1 LRATCEKYS
10 CALMT
15 LRAGGLAVVFVDVDE
30 VDVGRHVQLA
40 RAELAHADDPEV
52 DALAGRV
59 ERLAMAR
66 ILRGARLRPAPG
78 PAWSRPAASS
88 PGDVLPSAA
97 PCSMSST
104 ARRSSTRWRATRRAL
119 AMCYDCALRLA
130 DHPEAER
137 AASQRLIQRFPDN
150 VSDFFSAA
158 LHRCTRASRW
168 PLRLCWH
175 SLRWAL
181 LILALLWALGVT
193 AWAVLH
199 WAILPHANDWRP
211 WLEKEAS
218 KALGVELRIGRI
230 TVESGGWMPRM
241 ELGDVQVLDAAGR
254 PALRLPRVAA
264 VLSAQ
269 SLLALEPR
277 FSQLLVDAPELIIRR
292 DAQGRIFIAGLGLDE
307 ADKTDAGTTEAGM
320 DWLFSQPEL
329 AIVNGRV
336 RWVDEKRAD
345 ARPLELSSLNFVM
358 RNGLRRHDL
367 RLDATP
373 PADWG
378 RRFTL
383 RGQFT
388 QSVLKRPAEFQHWS
402 GQVYAELPRADLSQL
417 KRHVDLPFQLSE
429 GDGAVRAWGQIQDGE
444 PVSATLDLALR
455 AVRLKLLDST
465 PELDLD
471 HIQGR
476 LDLARA
482 KGRLS
487 VQAHQL
493 GFVSGDGVAWPR
505 SDWGVTLQLGKAD
518 EVLGGEV
525 NAQRLD
531 FALMAQIAQR
541 LPLGE
546 RAHQLLDELEP
557 RGVLTALSGQWQ
569 GTLDA
574 PRIYRVKAQIDGLAL
589 AAKASELEGQL
600 GRPGLRGASLDLDAN
615 ERGGTAGLAVHE
627 GEVELPGLF
636 EDPHLPI
643 TRLATQLSW
652 KLPAPG
658 NAAGGKTA
666 GEVELKLRELQ
677 LQTPDLSGEF
687 DVAWRRPAG
696 ATTPGFLDL
705 SGRVQRV
712 DATRVARYIPQNLPA
727 TRSYVSRAVLGGEA
741 HNTSVR
747 LKGELADFPF
757 DGPKSNGIF
766 RVATQAQGVTLAY
779 VPPSDNGTN
788 WPAME
793 NVDAELVFERA
804 GMFIKAGRAKV
815 LGYELSDVNGGI
827 KDLHHGRLLQLDGN
841 GRGAGAD
848 LLRFVR
854 ASPLDEWLGHALST
868 TTAQG
873 PVGLKLG
880 IIIPLDDVRET
891 TVKGQLQPG
900 GVDIKL
906 RPELPPLAGVRGR
919 IDFDRK
925 GLQLAGVTAR
935 LLGGDAGIDGGTQRD
950 GGMRFAVVGQA
961 TAEGL
966 RRATELGAV
975 TRLAQAASGQAT
987 YRFQLAIPKD
997 GQSELSV
1004 ASNLQGLAL
1013 DLPAPG
1019 RKEADAVLPL
1029 RLLMTPIA
1037 AGRDELRLEVGTS
1050 AAPLLQAQLQRD
1062 VSGASSQVL
1071 RGVLAVQDKLPALPA
1086 TGVLLQ
1092 VNVAAL
1098 DLDAWQQRLGGLA
1111 GGGNGGEGAGDA
1123 GLLPSQIS
1131 LRSQALK
1138 IGGRQLGRAS
1148 AVVAREGANWR
1159 VNIDAEQLSG
1169 RIDLKGVKGG
1179 QIDAVQAR
1187 LTRLSLPR
1195 QEAESVSELID
1206 PGKVSDAGNSPL
1218 PSLDIEVDDFE
1229 LRGKRL
1235 GRLEVLAQAPAAAR
1249 DWKLE
1254 KLQIQSPDATLHASG
1269 LWGATKGTE
1278 AGARRRTQL
1287 DWKLDIANA
1296 GKLLERLGQGQ
1307 VLRGGKG
1314 VLAGQVGWDGSP
1326 LAPHFPSM
1334 AGALNVQ
1341 LDTGT
1346 FLKAEP
1352 GVGRLLGVLSLQSLP
1367 RRLLL
1372 DFRDV
1377 FTEGFTFDGVT
1388 GDVKIAAG
1396 VARSDNIRIRGL
1408 QAAVL
1413 VDGSADLAA
1422 ETQKLRV
1429 VVVPEVSAGGASL
1442 AYAAI
1447 NPAIALGAFL
1457 AQLILSR
1464 PVAAANTREFHITGS
1479 WDDPKVEKVEAL
1491 PAKAASAP

>member
-1 LRATCEKYS
+1 
-10 CALMT
+10 M
-15 LRAGGLAVVFVDVDE
+15 
-30 VDVGRHVQLA
+30 
-40 RAELAHADDPEV
+40 
-52 DALAGRV
+52 
-59 ERLAMAR
+59 
-66 ILRGARLRPAPG
+66 
-78 PAWSRPAASS
+78 
-88 PGDVLPSAA
+88 
-97 PCSMSST
+97 
-104 ARRSSTRWRATRRAL
+104 
-119 AMCYDCALRLA
+119 
-130 DHPEAER
+130 
-137 AASQRLIQRFPDN
+137 
-150 VSDFFSAA
+150 SDFLSAA
-158 LHRCTRASRW
+158 LHHCNRATRW
-168 PLRLCWH
+168 PLRLCWQA
-175 SLRWAL
+175 LRWAL
-181 LILALLWALGVT
+181 LLLALLWGLGVL
-193 AWAVLH
+193 AWSVLH
-199 WAILPHANDWRP
+199 WGILPHANDWRP

-218 KALGVELRIGRI
+218 KTLGVQLRIGRI

-241 ELGDVQVLDAAGR
+241 ELGDVQVLDPAGR

-269 SLLALEPR
+269 SLLVLEPR

-292 DAQGRIFIAGLGLDE
+292 DAQGRIFIAGLNLDE
-307 ADKTDAGTTEAGM
+307 AEKTDAGTTEAGM

-345 ARPLELSSLNFVM
+345 ARPLELSGLNFIM
-358 RNGLRRHDL
+358 RNGLRRHSL

-378 RRFTL
+378 QRFSL
-383 RGQFT
+383 RGKFT
-388 QSVLKRPAEFQHWS
+388 QSLLKRPGEFQHWS
-402 GQVYAELPRADLSQL
+402 GELYAELPRADLRQL
-417 KRHVDLPFQLSE
+417 RRHVDLPFQLSE
-429 GDGAVRAWGQIQDGE
+429 GDGAVRAWGQIKDGQ
-444 PVSATLDLALR
+444 PVAATLDLALR
-455 AVRLKLLDST
+455 AVRLRLLDSA

-471 HIQGR
+471 HIEGR

-482 KGRLS
+482 KDRLS
-487 VQAHQL
+487 LRAYQL
-493 GFVSGDGVAWPR
+493 GFVSGDGVTWPR
-505 SDWGVTLQLGKAD
+505 SDWGVSLQLGPGD
-518 EVLGGEV
+518 TVLGGEV

-546 RAHQLLDELEP
+546 RAHQLLAELEP
-557 RGVLTALSGQWQ
+557 RGVLTALSGQWE
-569 GTLDA
+569 GALDA
-574 PRIYRVKAQIDGLAL
+574 PRSYRVKAQLDGLAL
-589 AAKASELEGQL
+589 AAKPSEQPEHL
-600 GRPGLRGASLDLDAN
+600 GRPGLRGASLELDAS
-615 ERGGTAGLAVHE
+615 ERGGSARLSVQD

-643 TRLATQLSW
+643 TRLSTQLLW
-652 KLPAPG
+652 QLPQP
-658 NAAGGKTA
+658 GGKSA
-666 GEVELKLRELQ
+666 GMVELKLRELQ
-677 LQTPDLSGEF
+677 LQTPDLTGEF
-687 DVAWRRPAG
+687 DVTWRRPAG
-696 ATTPGFLDL
+696 AATPGYLDL
-705 SGRVQRV
+705 SGRVPHV
-712 DATRVARYIPQNLPA
+712 DAPRVARYIPVRLPA
-727 TRSYVSRAVLGGEA
+727 TRSYVSRAILGGEA
-741 HNTSVR
+741 RNTTVR
-747 LKGELADFPF
+747 IKGELADFPF
-757 DGPKSNGIF
+757 DAPRSAGIF
-766 RVATQAQGVTLAY
+766 RVATQARGVTLAY
-779 VPPSDNGTN
+779 VPPSDVGTN

-793 NVDAELVFERA
+793 GVDAELVFERA
-804 GMFIKAGRAKV
+804 GMAIKDGRAKV
-815 LGYELSDVNGGI
+815 LGYELSGVNGGI
-827 KDLHHGRLLQLDGN
+827 ADLHRARVLQLDGS
-841 GRGAGAD
+841 GRGAGVD

-854 ASPLDEWLGHALST
+854 GSPLDEWLGHSLST
-868 TTAQG
+868 TSAQG
-873 PVGLKLG
+873 PVALKLG
-880 IIIPLDDVRET
+880 IGIPLDDT
-891 TVKGQLQPG
+891 TQTTLKGQLQLG
-900 GVDIKL
+900 GVDVKL
-906 RPELPPLAGVRGR
+906 RPELPPLGALRGR
-919 IDFDRK
+919 IDFDRR

-935 LLGGDAGIDGGTQRD
+935 LLGGDAGIEGGTQRD
-950 GGMRFAVVGQA
+950 GGLRFSVQGQA
-961 TAEGL
+961 TADGL

-975 TRLAQAASGQAT
+975 TRLAQAASGQAA

-1004 ASNLQGLAL
+1004 SSNLQGLAL

-1029 RLLMTPIA
+1029 RLLMTPTG
-1037 AGRDELRLEVGTS
+1037 AGRDELRLEVGS
-1050 AAPLLQAQLQRD
+1050 GASPLLQAQLQRD

-1071 RGVLAVQDKLPALPA
+1071 RGALAVQDRLPALPA
-1086 TGVLLQ
+1086 SGVLLQ

-1111 GGGNGGEGAGDA
+1111 GNGTGTGNGTSSSNEADDA
-1123 GLLPSQIS
+1123 GLLPSQIA

-1138 IGGRQLGRAS
+1138 VAGRQLGRAS

-1159 VNIDAEQLSG
+1159 INIDAEQISG
-1169 RIDLKGVKGG
+1169 RVELKGVHGG

-1187 LTRLSLPR
+1187 LARLSLPR

-1206 PGKVSDAGNSPL
+1206 PGKADTGSGPL

-1249 DWKLE
+1249 DWKLQ
-1254 KLQIQSPDATLHASG
+1254 KLQLQAPEATLQASG
-1269 LWGATKGTE
+1269 RWGGE
-1278 AGARRRTQL
+1278 AGGVRRTQL
-1287 DWKLDIANA
+1287 DWKLDIADG

-1314 VLAGQVGWDGSP
+1314 VLAGQVGWNGSP
-1326 LAPHFPSM
+1326 LAPHYPSM
-1334 AGALNVQ
+1334 AGMLNVQ

-1377 FTEGFTFDGVT
+1377 FAEGFTFDGVT

-1413 VDGSADLAA
+1413 VEGSTDLAA

-1447 NPAIALGAFL
+1447 NPAVALGAFL

-1464 PVAAANTREFHITGS
+1464 PVSAASTREFHITGT
-1479 WDDPKVEKVEAL
+1479 WDDPKVEKVEPAL
-1491 PAKAASAP
+1491 PGKPASAASAP

>member
-1 LRATCEKYS
+1 
-10 CALMT
+10 M
-15 LRAGGLAVVFVDVDE
+15 
-30 VDVGRHVQLA
+30 
-40 RAELAHADDPEV
+40 
-52 DALAGRV
+52 
-59 ERLAMAR
+59 
-66 ILRGARLRPAPG
+66 
-78 PAWSRPAASS
+78 
-88 PGDVLPSAA
+88 
-97 PCSMSST
+97 
-104 ARRSSTRWRATRRAL
+104 
-119 AMCYDCALRLA
+119 
-130 DHPEAER
+130 
-137 AASQRLIQRFPDN
+137 
-150 VSDFFSAA
+150 SDFFSAA
-158 LHRCTRASRW
+158 FHHCSRATRW
-168 PLRLCWH
+168 PLRLCWQA
-175 SLRWAL
+175 LRWAL
-181 LILALLWALGVT
+181 LLLALLWALAAV
-193 AWAVLH
+193 AWSVLH
-199 WAILPHANDWRP
+199 WGILPHANEWRP

-230 TVESGGWMPRM
+230 QVESGGWMPRM

-264 VLSAQ
+264 VLSAH

-277 FSQLLVDAPELIIRR
+277 FSQLLVDAPELTIRR
-292 DAQGRIFIAGLGLDE
+292 DATGRIFVAGLDLG
-307 ADKTDAGTTEAGM
+307 ADHADAGTTEAGM

-329 AIVNGRV
+329 AIVHGRV
-336 RWVDEKRAD
+336 RWVDEKRAE
-345 ARPLELSSLNFVM
+345 ARPLELSELNFVM
-358 RNGLRRHDL
+358 RNGLRRHSL

-378 RRFTL
+378 QRFSL

-388 QSVLKRPAEFQHWS
+388 QNLLKRPGEFQHWS
-402 GQVYAELPRADLSQL
+402 GQLYAELPRADLSQL
-417 KRHVDLPFQLSE
+417 RRHVDLPFQLSE
-429 GDGAVRAWGQIQDGE
+429 GDGAVRAWADVRNGS
-444 PVSATLDLALR
+444 PTAATLDLALR
-455 AVRLKLLDST
+455 SVRLRLLESA

-471 HIQGR
+471 HIEGR

-482 KGRLS
+482 KDRLS
-487 VQAHQL
+487 LQARQL
-493 GFVSGDGVAWPR
+493 GFVSRDESGGVVAWPR
-505 SDWGVTLQLGKAD
+505 SDWGVSLQLGPHD
-518 EVLGGEV
+518 EVLGGDV

-546 RAHQLLDELEP
+546 RAHGLLAELEP
-557 RGVLTALSGQWQ
+557 RGVLTALTGQWQ
-569 GTLDA
+569 GPLDA
-574 PRIYRVKAQIDGLAL
+574 PRSYRVKAQLDGLAL
-589 AAKASELEGQL
+589 AAGVADAEGHL
-600 GRPGLRGASLDLDAN
+600 GRPGLRGASLELDAS
-615 ERGGTAGLAVHE
+615 ERGGSARLAVHD

-643 TRLATQLSW
+643 TRLSTQMLW
-652 KLPAPG
+652 QLPQP
-658 NAAGGKTA
+658 GGKSP

-677 LQTPDLSGEF
+677 LQTPDLNGEF

-696 ATTPGFLDL
+696 AATPGHLDL

-712 DATRVARYIPQNLPA
+712 DATRVARYIPLRLPA
-727 TRSYVSRAVLGGEA
+727 TRSYVSRAILGGEA
-741 HNTSVR
+741 RNVTVR

-757 DGPKSNGIF
+757 DAPKSSGIF

-779 VPPSDNGTN
+779 VPPSDVGTN

-804 GMFIKAGRAKV
+804 GMAIKDGRAKV

-827 KDLHHGRLLQLDGN
+827 KDLHHGRLLQLDGT

-854 ASPLDEWLGHALST
+854 SSPLDEWLGHALST
-868 TTAQG
+868 TAAQG

-880 IIIPLDDVRET
+880 IAIPLDDVHQT
-891 TVKGQLQPG
+891 TLKGQLQLG
-900 GVDIKL
+900 GVDLKL
-906 RPELPPLAGVRGR
+906 RPELPPLGSARGR
-919 IDFDRK
+919 IDFDHK
-925 GLQLAGVTAR
+925 GLQLTGVTAR
-935 LLGGDAGIDGGTQRD
+935 LLGGDAAIDGGSQRD
-950 GGMRFAVVGQA
+950 GGLRFAVQGQA

-975 TRLAQAASGQAT
+975 ARLAQAASGQAD
-987 YRFQLAIPKD
+987 YRFQLAIPQG

-1004 ASNLQGLAL
+1004 SSNLQGLAL

-1019 RKEADAVLPL
+1019 RKEAETVLPL
-1029 RLLMTPIA
+1029 RLLMAPTG
-1037 AGRDELRLEVGTS
+1037 AGRDEIRLEVGTA

-1062 VSGASSQVL
+1062 ISGASSQVL
-1071 RGVLAVQDKLPALPA
+1071 RGALAVQDKLPALPA
-1086 TGVLLQ
+1086 SGVLLQ
-1092 VNVAAL
+1092 VNVASL
-1098 DLDAWQQRLGGLA
+1098 DLDAWQQRLGTLAGTGNA
-1111 GGGNGGEGAGDA
+1111 GGGDGAGDA
-1123 GLLPSQIS
+1123 GLLPSRIA

-1138 IGGRQLGRAS
+1138 VAGRQLGRAS
-1148 AVVAREGANWR
+1148 AMVARDGSQWR
-1159 VNIDAEQLSG
+1159 IDVDAEQISG
-1169 RIDLKGVKGG
+1169 RIELKGVRGG
-1179 QIDAVQAR
+1179 QVDAVQAR
-1187 LTRLSLPR
+1187 LARLSLPR
-1195 QEAESVSELID
+1195 QEAESVSDFID
-1206 PGKVSDAGNSPL
+1206 PGKADAGETL
-1218 PSLDIEVDDFE
+1218 PSLDIQVDDFE

-1249 DWKLE
+1249 DWKLD
-1254 KLQIQSPDATLHASG
+1254 KLQISSPESTLTATG
-1269 LWGATKGTE
+1269 RWGGE
-1278 AGARRRTQL
+1278 DRRRTQL
-1287 DWKLDIANA
+1287 DWKLDIADA

-1326 LAPHFPSM
+1326 LAPHYASM
-1334 AGALNVQ
+1334 AGALNIQ

-1377 FTEGFTFDGVT
+1377 FAEGFTFDGVT

-1408 QAAVL
+1408 QASVL
-1413 VDGSADLAA
+1413 VDGSTDLAA

-1464 PVAAANTREFHITGS
+1464 PVAAANTREFHITGT
-1479 WDDPKVEKVEAL
+1479 WDDPKVEKVEVL
-1491 PAKAASAP
+1491 PAKAASAASAP

>member
-1 LRATCEKYS
+1 
-10 CALMT
+10 M
-15 LRAGGLAVVFVDVDE
+15 
-30 VDVGRHVQLA
+30 
-40 RAELAHADDPEV
+40 
-52 DALAGRV
+52 
-59 ERLAMAR
+59 
-66 ILRGARLRPAPG
+66 
-78 PAWSRPAASS
+78 
-88 PGDVLPSAA
+88 
-97 PCSMSST
+97 
-104 ARRSSTRWRATRRAL
+104 
-119 AMCYDCALRLA
+119 
-130 DHPEAER
+130 
-137 AASQRLIQRFPDN
+137 
-150 VSDFFSAA
+150 SDFFSAV
-158 LHRCTRASRW
+158 LHRCNRASRW

-193 AWAVLH
+193 AWGLLH

-218 KALGVELRIGRI
+218 KALGLELRIGRI

-264 VLSAQ
+264 VLSAH

-277 FSQLLVDAPELIIRR
+277 FSQLLVDAPELTIRR

-336 RWVDEKRAD
+336 RWIDEKRAD
-345 ARPLELSSLNFVM
+345 AKPLELSELNFVM
-358 RNGLRRHDL
+358 RNGLRHHAL

-373 PADWG
+373 PLDWG

-388 QSVLKRPAEFQHWS
+388 QSLLKRPGEFQHWS
-402 GQVYAELPRADLSQL
+402 GQAFVELPRADLSQL
-417 KRHVDLPFQLSE
+417 RRHVDLPFQLSE
-429 GDGAVRAWGQIQDGE
+429 GDGAVRAWADIKDGS
-444 PVSATLDLALR
+444 PSSATLDLALR
-455 AVRLKLLDST
+455 SVRLKLLESA

-482 KGRLS
+482 KDKLS
-487 VQAHQL
+487 LQAKQL

-505 SDWGVTLQLGKAD
+505 SDWGVTLQLGKGD

-546 RAHQLLDELEP
+546 RAHKLITELEP
-557 RGVLTALSGQWQ
+557 RGVLTALSGHWQ
-569 GTLDA
+569 GALDA
-574 PRIYRVKAQIDGLAL
+574 PRSYRVKAQVDGLAI
-589 AAKASELEGQL
+589 AAKPSEQADQI
-600 GRPGLRGASLDLDAN
+600 GRPGLRGASLELDAS
-615 ERGGTAGLAVHE
+615 EHGGSARLAVHD

-643 TRLATQLSW
+643 TQLSTQMLW
-652 KLPAPG
+652 TLPQG
-658 NAAGGKTA
+658 GGKTP
-666 GEVELKLRELQ
+666 GDVELKLRDLQ

-687 DVAWRRPAG
+687 DVTWRRPAG
-696 ATTPGFLDL
+696 ATTAGYLDL
-705 SGRVQRV
+705 SGRAPRV
-712 DATRVARYIPQNLPA
+712 EATRVARYIPVRLPA
-727 TRSYVSRAVLGGEA
+727 TRSYVARAILGGEA
-741 HNTSVR
+741 RNVSVR
-747 LKGELADFPF
+747 IKGELADFPF
-757 DGPKSNGIF
+757 DAPKSPGIF
-766 RVATQAQGVTLAY
+766 RVATQAQSVLLAY
-779 VPPSDNGTN
+779 VPPSDVGSN
-788 WPAME
+788 WPAFE
-793 NVDAELVFERA
+793 SVDAELVFERA
-804 GMFIKAGRAKV
+804 GMFIKDGRAKV
-815 LGYELSDVNGGI
+815 LGYELSEVNGGI
-827 KDLHHGRLLQLDGN
+827 KDLHRGRLLQLDGN

-868 TTAQG
+868 TSAQG
-873 PVGLKLG
+873 PVALKLG
-880 IIIPLDDVRET
+880 IAIPLDDVAQT
-891 TVKGQLQPG
+891 TLKGQLQPG
-900 GVDIKL
+900 GVDLKL
-906 RPELPPLAGVRGR
+906 RPELPPLSGVRGR

-925 GLQLAGVTAR
+925 GLQLSGVTAR
-935 LLGGDAGIDGGTQRD
+935 LLGGDAGIEGGSQRD
-950 GGMRFAVVGQA
+950 GSMRFAVQGQA

-975 TRLAQAASGQAT
+975 ARLAQAASGQAV

-997 GQSELSV
+997 GQPELSV

-1019 RKEADAVLPL
+1019 HKEAEAVLPL
-1029 RLLMTPIA
+1029 RLLMTPTA
-1037 AGRDELRLEVGTS
+1037 AGRDELRLEVGAS

-1062 VSGASSQVL
+1062 ISGASSQVL
-1071 RGVLAVQDKLPALPA
+1071 RGALAVQDKLPALPA
-1086 TGVLLQ
+1086 SGVLLQ

-1111 GGGNGGEGAGDA
+1111 GGNGGDA
-1123 GLLPSQIS
+1123 DDTGLLPSQIS
-1131 LRSQALK
+1131 LRSQSLK
-1138 IGGRQLGRAS
+1138 VGGRQLGRA
-1148 AVVAREGANWR
+1148 AAMVARDGANWR
-1159 VNIDAEQLSG
+1159 INVDAEQIAG
-1169 RIDLKGVKGG
+1169 RIDLKGVKGS

-1187 LTRLSLPR
+1187 LARLSLPR

-1206 PGKVSDAGNSPL
+1206 PGKADANSSPL

-1254 KLQIQSPDATLHASG
+1254 KLQIQSPEATLHASG
-1269 LWGATKGTE
+1269 RWGSDV
-1278 AGARRRTQL
+1278 GAKRRTQL
-1287 DWKLDIANA
+1287 DWKLDIADA

-1314 VLAGQVGWDGSP
+1314 VLAGQIGWDGSP
-1326 LAPHFPSM
+1326 LAPHYASM

-1352 GVGRLLGVLSLQSLP
+1352 GVGRLLGVLSLQSIP

-1377 FTEGFTFDGVT
+1377 FAEGFTFDGVT

-1413 VDGSADLAA
+1413 VDGSTDLAA

-1464 PVAAANTREFHITGS
+1464 PVAAANTREFLITGS

-1491 PAKAASAP
+1491 PARAASGASAAQ

>member
-1 LRATCEKYS
+1 VPQDT
-10 CALMT
+10 
-15 LRAGGLAVVFVDVDE
+15 
-30 VDVGRHVQLA
+30 
-40 RAELAHADDPEV
+40 
-52 DALAGRV
+52 
-59 ERLAMAR
+59 
-66 ILRGARLRPAPG
+66 
-78 PAWSRPAASS
+78 
-88 PGDVLPSAA
+88 
-97 PCSMSST
+97 
-104 ARRSSTRWRATRRAL
+104 
-119 AMCYDCALRLA
+119 
-130 DHPEAER
+130 
-137 AASQRLIQRFPDN
+137 

-158 LHRCTRASRW
+158 IHRCTRASRW

-181 LILALLWALGVT
+181 LVLALLWALGVV
-193 AWAVLH
+193 AWSVLH

-218 KALGVELRIGRI
+218 KALGLELRIGSIR
-230 TVESGGWMPRM
+230 VESGGWMPRM

-269 SLLALEPR
+269 SLLVLEPR
-277 FSQLLVDAPELIIRR
+277 FSQLRVDAPELIIRR

-307 ADKTDAGTTEAGM
+307 AEKTDAGTTEAGM

-329 AIVNGRV
+329 AIINGRV

-345 ARPLELSSLNFVM
+345 ARPLELSQLNFIM

-388 QSVLKRPAEFQHWS
+388 QSLLKRPGEFQHWS

-429 GDGAVRAWGQIQDGE
+429 GDGAVRAWGQIKDGQ

-455 AVRLKLLDST
+455 SVRLKLLDST
-465 PELDLD
+465 PELDLEQ
-471 HIQGR
+471 IEGR

-482 KGRLS
+482 KDKLS
-487 VQAHQL
+487 LQAHQL
-493 GFVSGDGVAWPR
+493 GFISGDGVAWPR
-505 SDWGVTLQLGKAD
+505 SDWGVSLQLGKASD
-518 EVLGGEV
+518 GEERVLGGEV

-546 RAHQLLDELEP
+546 RAHQLLTELEP
-557 RGVLTALSGQWQ
+557 RGVLTALNGQWQ

-574 PRIYRVKAQIDGLAL
+574 PRSYRVKAQLDGLAVL
-589 AAKASELEGQL
+589 PKASEQEGQL
-600 GRPGLRGASLDLDAN
+600 GRPGLRGASLELDAS
-615 ERGGTAGLAVHE
+615 ERGGSARLAVHD

-636 EDPHLPI
+636 EDARLPI
-643 TRLATQLSW
+643 TRLSTQMSW
-652 KLPAPG
+652 QLPQPDAKKPG
-658 NAAGGKTA
+658 D
-666 GEVELKLRELQ
+666 VELKLRELQ

-687 DVAWRRPAG
+687 DLTWRRAAG
-696 ATTPGFLDL
+696 AVTPGFLDL
-705 SGRVQRV
+705 TGKVQRV
-712 DATRVARYIPQNLPA
+712 EATRVARYIPQRLPA
-727 TRSYVSRAVLGGEA
+727 TRSYVSRAILGGEA
-741 HNTSVR
+741 RNVSVR
-747 LKGELADFPF
+747 IKGELADFPF
-757 DGPKSNGIF
+757 DTPRSNGVF

-779 VPPSDNGTN
+779 VPHSDVGTN

-793 NVDAELVFERA
+793 GVDAELIFERA
-804 GMFIKAGRAKV
+804 GMFIKDGRAKV
-815 LGYELSDVNGGI
+815 LGYELSGVNGGI
-827 KDLHHGRLLQLDGN
+827 KDLHHGRVLQLDGS
-841 GRGAGAD
+841 GRGAGAE

-854 ASPLDEWLGHALST
+854 SSPLDEWLGHALST
-868 TTAQG
+868 TSALG
-873 PVGLKLG
+873 PVALKLG
-880 IIIPLDDVRET
+880 ITIPLDDTPQT
-891 TVKGQLQPG
+891 TVKGQLQLG
-900 GVDIKL
+900 GVDLKL
-906 RPELPPLAGVRGR
+906 RPELPALGSVRGR
-919 IDFDRK
+919 IDFDQSR
-925 GLQLAGVTAR
+925 LQLAGVTAR
-935 LLGGDAGIDGGTQRD
+935 LLGGDAGIEGGSQP
-950 GGMRFAVVGQA
+950 GGGLRFAVQGQA
-961 TAEGL
+961 TADGL

-975 TRLAQAASGQAT
+975 ARMAQAASGQAA

-1004 ASNLQGLAL
+1004 TSNLQGLAL

-1029 RLLMTPIA
+1029 RLLLSPTA
-1037 AGRDELRLEVGTS
+1037 AGRDELRLEVGAS

-1062 VSGASSQVL
+1062 VSAGSSQVL

-1086 TGVLLQ
+1086 AGVLLQ

-1098 DLDAWQQRLGGLA
+1098 DVDAWQQRLGALA
-1111 GGGNGGEGAGDA
+1111 GGNGAPGGDADDA

-1131 LRSQALK
+1131 LRSQSLK
-1138 IGGRQLGRAS
+1138 IAGRQLGRAS
-1148 AVVAREGANWR
+1148 AVVTREAANWR
-1159 VNIDAEQLSG
+1159 INIDAEQLSG

-1179 QIDAVQAR
+1179 QMEAVQAR

-1195 QEAESVSELID
+1195 QEAESVSEFID
-1206 PGKVSDAGNSPL
+1206 PGKADAGSSPL
-1218 PSLDIEVDDFE
+1218 PSLDIVVDDFE

-1249 DWKLE
+1249 DWKLD
-1254 KLQIQSPDATLHASG
+1254 KLQITSPDATLNASG
-1269 LWGATKGTE
+1269 LWTVIKGGE
-1278 AGARRRTQL
+1278 AGARRRTLL
-1287 DWKLDIANA
+1287 DWKLDIADA

-1307 VLRGGKG
+1307 KDSPVLRGGKG
-1314 VLAGQVGWDGSP
+1314 MLAGQVGWDGSP
-1326 LAPHFPSM
+1326 LAPHYASM
-1334 AGALNVQ
+1334 AGALNIQ

-1367 RRLLL
+1367 RRFLL

-1377 FTEGFTFDGVT
+1377 FAEGFVFDGVT

-1464 PVAAANTREFHITGS
+1464 PMAAANTREFHITGT
-1479 WDDPKVEKVEAL
+1479 WDDPKVEKVEKIDA
-1491 PAKAASAP
+1491 PAAKAASAP

>member
-1 LRATCEKYS
+1 
-10 CALMT
+10 M
-15 LRAGGLAVVFVDVDE
+15 
-30 VDVGRHVQLA
+30 
-40 RAELAHADDPEV
+40 
-52 DALAGRV
+52 
-59 ERLAMAR
+59 
-66 ILRGARLRPAPG
+66 
-78 PAWSRPAASS
+78 
-88 PGDVLPSAA
+88 
-97 PCSMSST
+97 
-104 ARRSSTRWRATRRAL
+104 
-119 AMCYDCALRLA
+119 
-130 DHPEAER
+130 
-137 AASQRLIQRFPDN
+137 
-150 VSDFFSAA
+150 SDFFSAA
-158 LHRCTRASRW
+158 LHRCNRASRW

-181 LILALLWALGVT
+181 LILALLWAVGVM

-264 VLSAQ
+264 VLSAH

-277 FSQLLVDAPELIIRR
+277 FSQLLVDTPELTIRR
-292 DAQGRIFIAGLGLDE
+292 DAAGRIFIAGLGLDE
-307 ADKTDAGTTEAGM
+307 AEKTDAGTTEAGM

-336 RWVDEKRAD
+336 RWIDEKRAN
-345 ARPLELSSLNFVM
+345 APPLELSQLNFLM
-358 RNGLRRHDL
+358 RNGLRRHAL

-373 PADWG
+373 PPDWG

-388 QSVLKRPAEFQHWS
+388 QSLLKRPGEFQHWS
-402 GQVYAELPRADLSQL
+402 GQAYAELPRADLSQL
-417 KRHVDLPFQLSE
+417 RRHVDLPFQLSE
-429 GDGAVRAWGQIQDGE
+429 GDGAVRAWADIKDGS
-444 PVSATLDLALR
+444 PSAATLDLALR
-455 AVRLKLLDST
+455 SVRLRLLEAA

-471 HIQGR
+471 HIEGR

-482 KGRLS
+482 KDRLS
-487 VQAHQL
+487 LQARQL

-505 SDWGVTLQLGKAD
+505 SDWGVSLQLGKND

-546 RAHQLLDELEP
+546 RAHALLAELEP
-557 RGVLTALSGQWQ
+557 QGVLTALSGHWQ
-569 GTLDA
+569 GALDA
-574 PRIYRVKAQIDGLAL
+574 PRSYRVKAQIDGLGI
-589 AAKASELEGQL
+589 AAKPSEHEGHV
-600 GRPGLRGASLDLDAN
+600 GRPGLRGASLELDAS
-615 ERGGTAGLAVHE
+615 ERGGSARLSVHD

-636 EDPHLPI
+636 EDPRLPI
-643 TRLATQLSW
+643 TRLSTQMLW
-652 KLPAPG
+652 QLPQ
-658 NAAGGKTA
+658 AGGKTP
-666 GEVELKLRELQ
+666 GDVELKLRELQ

-687 DVAWRRPAG
+687 DVTWKRPAG

-705 SGRVQRV
+705 SGKVQRV
-712 DATRVARYIPQNLPA
+712 EATRVARYIPQRLPA
-727 TRSYVSRAVLGGEA
+727 TRSYVSRAILGGEA
-741 HNTSVR
+741 RNVSVR

-757 DGPKSNGIF
+757 DAPKSPGIF

-779 VPPSDNGTN
+779 VPPSENGSN

-804 GMFIKAGRAKV
+804 GMFIKDGRAKV

-827 KDLHHGRLLQLDGN
+827 KDLHHGRLLQLDGT
-841 GRGAGAD
+841 GKGAGTD

-873 PVGLKLG
+873 PIALKLG
-880 IIIPLDDVRET
+880 IGIPLDDVGQT
-891 TVKGQLQPG
+891 TLKGQLQPG
-900 GVDIKL
+900 GVDLKL
-906 RPELPPLAGVRGR
+906 RPELPPLGGVRGR

-925 GLQLAGVTAR
+925 GLQLVGVTAR
-935 LLGGDAGIDGGTQRD
+935 LLGGDAGIEGGTQP
-950 GGMRFAVVGQA
+950 GGGLRFAVQGQA
-961 TAEGL
+961 TADGL

-975 TRLAQAASGQAT
+975 ARLAQAASGQAA

-1019 RKEADAVLPL
+1019 HKDADAVLPL
-1029 RLLMTPIA
+1029 RLLMTPTA
-1037 AGRDELRLEVGTS
+1037 AGRDELRLEVGASTS
-1050 AAPLLQAQLQRD
+1050 PLLQAQLQRD
-1062 VSGASSQVL
+1062 ISGASSQVL
-1071 RGVLAVQDKLPALPA
+1071 RGALAVQDKLPALPA
-1086 TGVLLQ
+1086 SGVLLQ

-1111 GGGNGGEGAGDA
+1111 GGGSGGDGAADDI
-1123 GLLPSQIS
+1123 GLLPSQIA

-1138 IGGRQLGRAS
+1138 VGGRQLGRAS
-1148 AVVAREGANWR
+1148 AVVARDGANWR
-1159 VNIDAEQLSG
+1159 INVDAEQLAG
-1169 RIDLKGVKGG
+1169 RIDLKGVKAG

-1187 LTRLSLPR
+1187 LSRLSLPR

-1206 PGKVSDAGNSPL
+1206 PGKADAGSSPL

-1254 KLQIQSPDATLHASG
+1254 KLQIQSPESTLTATG
-1269 LWGATKGTE
+1269 RWGGE
-1278 AGARRRTQL
+1278 PGARRRTQL
-1287 DWKLDIANA
+1287 DWKLDIADA

-1326 LAPHFPSM
+1326 LAPHYASM
-1334 AGALNVQ
+1334 AGALNIQ

-1377 FTEGFTFDGVT
+1377 FAEGFTFDGVT

-1413 VDGSADLAA
+1413 VDGSTDLAA

-1464 PVAAANTREFHITGS
+1464 PVAAANTREFHITGT

-1491 PAKAASAP
+1491 PARPASAASAP

>member
-1 LRATCEKYS
+1 
-10 CALMT
+10 M
-15 LRAGGLAVVFVDVDE
+15 
-30 VDVGRHVQLA
+30 
-40 RAELAHADDPEV
+40 
-52 DALAGRV
+52 
-59 ERLAMAR
+59 
-66 ILRGARLRPAPG
+66 
-78 PAWSRPAASS
+78 
-88 PGDVLPSAA
+88 
-97 PCSMSST
+97 
-104 ARRSSTRWRATRRAL
+104 
-119 AMCYDCALRLA
+119 
-130 DHPEAER
+130 
-137 AASQRLIQRFPDN
+137 
-150 VSDFFSAA
+150 SDFFSAA
-158 LHRCTRASRW
+158 LHRCNRASRW

-181 LILALLWALGVT
+181 LILALLWAVGVM

-264 VLSAQ
+264 VLSAH

-277 FSQLLVDAPELIIRR
+277 FSQLLVDTPELTIRR
-292 DAQGRIFIAGLGLDE
+292 DAAGRIFIAGLGLDE
-307 ADKTDAGTTEAGM
+307 AEKTDAGTTEAGM

-336 RWVDEKRAD
+336 RWIDEKRAN
-345 ARPLELSSLNFVM
+345 APPLELSQLNFLM
-358 RNGLRRHDL
+358 RNGLRRHAL

-388 QSVLKRPAEFQHWS
+388 QSLLKRPGEFQHWS
-402 GQVYAELPRADLSQL
+402 GQAYAELPRADLSQL
-417 KRHVDLPFQLSE
+417 RRHVDLPFQLSE
-429 GDGAVRAWGQIQDGE
+429 GDGAVRAWADIKDGS
-444 PVSATLDLALR
+444 PSAATLDLALR
-455 AVRLKLLDST
+455 SVRLRLLEAA

-471 HIQGR
+471 HIEGR

-482 KGRLS
+482 KDRLS
-487 VQAHQL
+487 LQARQL

-505 SDWGVTLQLGKAD
+505 SDWGVSLQLGKND

-546 RAHQLLDELEP
+546 RAHALLAELEP
-557 RGVLTALSGQWQ
+557 QGVLTALSGHWQ
-569 GTLDA
+569 GALDA
-574 PRIYRVKAQIDGLAL
+574 PRSYRVKAQIDGLGI
-589 AAKASELEGQL
+589 AAKPSEHEGHV
-600 GRPGLRGASLDLDAN
+600 GRPGLRGASLELDAS
-615 ERGGTAGLAVHE
+615 ERGGSARLSVHD

-636 EDPHLPI
+636 EDPRLPI
-643 TRLATQLSW
+643 TRLSTQMLW
-652 KLPAPG
+652 QLPQ
-658 NAAGGKTA
+658 AGGKTP
-666 GEVELKLRELQ
+666 GDVELKLRELQ

-687 DVAWRRPAG
+687 DVTWKRPAG

-705 SGRVQRV
+705 SGKVQRV
-712 DATRVARYIPQNLPA
+712 EATRVARYIPQRLPA
-727 TRSYVSRAVLGGEA
+727 TRSYVSRAILGGEA
-741 HNTSVR
+741 RNVSVR

-757 DGPKSNGIF
+757 DAPKSPGIF

-779 VPPSDNGTN
+779 VPPSENGSN

-804 GMFIKAGRAKV
+804 GMFIKDGRAKV

-827 KDLHHGRLLQLDGN
+827 KDLHHGRLLQLDGT
-841 GRGAGAD
+841 GKGAGTD

-873 PVGLKLG
+873 PIALKLG
-880 IIIPLDDVRET
+880 IGIPLDDVGQT
-891 TVKGQLQPG
+891 TLKGQLQPG
-900 GVDIKL
+900 GVDLKL
-906 RPELPPLAGVRGR
+906 RPELPPLGGVRGR

-925 GLQLAGVTAR
+925 GLQLVGVTAR
-935 LLGGDAGIDGGTQRD
+935 LLGGDAGIEGGTQP
-950 GGMRFAVVGQA
+950 GGGLRFAVQGQA
-961 TAEGL
+961 TADGL

-975 TRLAQAASGQAT
+975 ARLAQAASGQAA

-1019 RKEADAVLPL
+1019 HKDADAVLPL
-1029 RLLMTPIA
+1029 RLLMTPTA
-1037 AGRDELRLEVGTS
+1037 AGRDELRLEVGASTS
-1050 AAPLLQAQLQRD
+1050 PLLQAQLQRD
-1062 VSGASSQVL
+1062 ISGASSQVL
-1071 RGVLAVQDKLPALPA
+1071 RGALAVQDKLPALPA
-1086 TGVLLQ
+1086 SGVLLQ

-1111 GGGNGGEGAGDA
+1111 GGGSGGDGAADDI
-1123 GLLPSQIS
+1123 GLLPSQIA

-1138 IGGRQLGRAS
+1138 VGGRQLGRAS
-1148 AVVAREGANWR
+1148 AVVARDGANWR
-1159 VNIDAEQLSG
+1159 INVDAEQLAG
-1169 RIDLKGVKGG
+1169 RIDLKGVKAG

-1187 LTRLSLPR
+1187 LSRLSLPR

-1206 PGKVSDAGNSPL
+1206 PGKADAGSSPL

-1254 KLQIQSPDATLHASG
+1254 KLQIQSPESTLTATG
-1269 LWGATKGTE
+1269 RWGGE
-1278 AGARRRTQL
+1278 PGARRRTQL
-1287 DWKLDIANA
+1287 DWKLDIADA

-1326 LAPHFPSM
+1326 LAPHYASM
-1334 AGALNVQ
+1334 AGALNIQ

-1377 FTEGFTFDGVT
+1377 FAEGFTFDGVT

-1413 VDGSADLAA
+1413 VDGSTDLAA

-1464 PVAAANTREFHITGS
+1464 PVAAANTREFHITGT

-1491 PAKAASAP
+1491 PARPASAASAP

>member
-1 LRATCEKYS
+1 MPQDT
-10 CALMT
+10 
-15 LRAGGLAVVFVDVDE
+15 
-30 VDVGRHVQLA
+30 
-40 RAELAHADDPEV
+40 
-52 DALAGRV
+52 
-59 ERLAMAR
+59 
-66 ILRGARLRPAPG
+66 
-78 PAWSRPAASS
+78 
-88 PGDVLPSAA
+88 
-97 PCSMSST
+97 
-104 ARRSSTRWRATRRAL
+104 
-119 AMCYDCALRLA
+119 
-130 DHPEAER
+130 
-137 AASQRLIQRFPDN
+137 

-175 SLRWAL
+175 SLRWAVL
-181 LILALLWALGVT
+181 VLALLWALGVM

-241 ELGDVQVLDAAGR
+241 ELGDVQVLDTAGR

-277 FSQLLVDAPELIIRR
+277 FSQLLVDAPELTIRR

-307 ADKTDAGTTEAGM
+307 AEKTDAGTTEAGM

-345 ARPLELSSLNFVM
+345 ARPLELSELNFIM
-358 RNGLRRHDL
+358 RNGLRRHSL

-373 PADWG
+373 PPDWG

-388 QSVLKRPAEFQHWS
+388 QSLLKRPGEFQHWS
-402 GQVYAELPRADLSQL
+402 GQAYAELPRADLSQL

-429 GDGAVRAWGQIQDGE
+429 GDGAVRAWADIKDGS
-444 PVSATLDLALR
+444 PTAATLDLALR
-455 AVRLKLLDST
+455 SVRLKLLDSAQ
-465 PELDLD
+465 ELDLD
-471 HIQGR
+471 HIEGR

-482 KGRLS
+482 KDRLS
-487 VQAHQL
+487 LQARQL
-493 GFVSGDGVAWPR
+493 GFVSRDTDGSVVAWPR
-505 SDWGVTLQLGKAD
+505 SDWGVVLQLGKAD
-518 EVLGGEV
+518 EVLGGEL

-531 FALMAQIAQR
+531 FALMAQIGQR

-546 RAHQLLDELEP
+546 RAHKLLTELEP

-574 PRIYRVKAQIDGLAL
+574 PRTYRVKAQIDGLAI
-589 AAKASELEGQL
+589 AARPAEQDGHI
-600 GRPGLRGASLDLDAN
+600 GRPGLRGASVELDAS
-615 ERGGTAGLAVHE
+615 ERGGSAKLAVHD

-643 TRLATQLSW
+643 TRLSTQMLW
-652 KLPAPG
+652 QLPQANGKSPG
-658 NAAGGKTA
+658 D
-666 GEVELKLRELQ
+666 VELKLRELQ
-677 LQTPDLSGEF
+677 LQTPDVSAEF
-687 DVAWRRPAG
+687 DVSWKRQAG
-696 ATTPGFLDL
+696 ATTPGYIDL
-705 SGRVQRV
+705 NGRLQRV
-712 DATRVARYIPQNLPA
+712 EATRVARYIPARLVN
-727 TRSYVSRAVLGGEA
+727 TRSYVARAILGGEA
-741 HNTSVR
+741 HNTTVR

-757 DGPKSNGIF
+757 DAPKSTGIF
-766 RVATQAQGVTLAY
+766 KVVTHAQGVTLAY

-793 NVDAELVFERA
+793 GVDAELVFERA
-804 GMFIKAGRAKV
+804 GMFIKDGHAKV

-854 ASPLDEWLGHALST
+854 ASPLDEWLGHALGT
-868 TTAQG
+868 ATAQG
-873 PVGLKLG
+873 PVALKLG
-880 IIIPLDDVRET
+880 IGIPLDDVKET
-891 TVKGQLQPG
+891 TVKGQLQPA
-900 GVDIKL
+900 GVDVKL

-925 GLQLAGVTAR
+925 GLQLVGVTAR
-935 LLGGDAGIDGGTQRD
+935 LLGGDAGIEGGTQAG
-950 GGMRFAVVGQA
+950 GGMRFAVQGQA
-961 TAEGL
+961 TADGL

-975 TRLAQAASGQAT
+975 TRLAQAASGQTA

-1004 ASNLQGLAL
+1004 SSNLQGLSL

-1029 RLLMTPIA
+1029 RLLMTPTA
-1037 AGRDELRLEVGTS
+1037 AGRDELRLEVGTP

-1062 VSGASSQVL
+1062 ISGPSSQVL
-1071 RGVLAVQDKLPALPA
+1071 RGALAVQDKLPALPA
-1086 TGVLLQ
+1086 SGVLLQ

-1111 GGGNGGEGAGDA
+1111 GGAGGGEGADDA
-1123 GLLPSQIS
+1123 GLLPSQIA

-1138 IGGRQLGRAS
+1138 IGGRQLGRAT
-1148 AVVAREGANWR
+1148 ALVARDGANWR
-1159 VNIDAEQLSG
+1159 VNVDAEQISG
-1169 RIDLKGVKGG
+1169 RIELKGVKGG
-1179 QIDAVQAR
+1179 QIEAVQAR
-1187 LTRLSLPR
+1187 LSRLSLPR
-1195 QEAESVSELID
+1195 QEADSVSELID
-1206 PGKVSDAGNSPL
+1206 PGKADANSSPL

-1269 LWGATKGTE
+1269 RWGGE
-1278 AGARRRTQL
+1278 AGAKRRTQL
-1287 DWKLDIANA
+1287 DWKLDIADA

-1326 LAPHFPSM
+1326 LAPHYASM

-1367 RRLLL
+1367 RRFLL

-1377 FTEGFTFDGVT
+1377 FAEGFVFDGVT
-1388 GDVKIAAG
+1388 GDVKITAG
-1396 VARSDNIRIRGL
+1396 IARSDNIRIRGL

-1413 VDGSADLAA
+1413 VDGSTDLAA

-1464 PVAAANTREFHITGS
+1464 PVAAANTREFHITGT

-1491 PAKAASAP
+1491 PAKAASAVN

>member
-1 LRATCEKYS
+1 
-10 CALMT
+10 M
-15 LRAGGLAVVFVDVDE
+15 
-30 VDVGRHVQLA
+30 
-40 RAELAHADDPEV
+40 
-52 DALAGRV
+52 
-59 ERLAMAR
+59 
-66 ILRGARLRPAPG
+66 
-78 PAWSRPAASS
+78 
-88 PGDVLPSAA
+88 
-97 PCSMSST
+97 
-104 ARRSSTRWRATRRAL
+104 
-119 AMCYDCALRLA
+119 
-130 DHPEAER
+130 
-137 AASQRLIQRFPDN
+137 
-150 VSDFFSAA
+150 SDFFSAA
-158 LHRCTRASRW
+158 LHRCNRASRW

-269 SLLALEPR
+269 SLLVMEPR
-277 FSQLLVDAPELIIRR
+277 FSQLLVDTPELTVRR
-292 DAQGRIFIAGLGLDE
+292 DASGRIFIAGLDLID
-307 ADKTDAGTTEAGM
+307 ADKTDAGTSEAGM

-336 RWVDEKRAD
+336 RWIDEKRAG
-345 ARPLELSSLNFVM
+345 AQPLELSELNFIM
-358 RNGLRRHDL
+358 RNGLRRHSL

-388 QSVLKRPAEFQHWS
+388 QSLLKRPGEFQHWS
-402 GQVYAELPRADLSQL
+402 GQAYAELPRADLSQL
-417 KRHVDLPFQLSE
+417 RRHVDLPFQLSE
-429 GDGAVRAWGQIQDGE
+429 GDGAVRAWADIKDGQ
-444 PVSATLDLALR
+444 PTAATLDLALR
-455 AVRLKLLDST
+455 SVRLKVLESA
-465 PELDLD
+465 PELDLE
-471 HIQGR
+471 HIEGR

-482 KGRLS
+482 KGSLS
-487 VQAHQL
+487 LQARQL
-493 GFVSGDGVAWPR
+493 GFVSRDNDGGVVAWPR
-505 SDWGVTLQLGKAD
+505 SDWGVSLQLGKND

-525 NAQRLD
+525 QAQRLD

-557 RGVLTALSGQWQ
+557 RGLLTALSGQWQ

-574 PRIYRVKAQIDGLAL
+574 PRSYRVKAQLDGLAL
-589 AAKASELEGQL
+589 AAKAGEEGHL
-600 GRPGLRGASLDLDAN
+600 GRPGVSGASLELDAN
-615 ERGGTAGLAVHE
+615 ERGGTAKLAVHQ

-643 TRLATQLSW
+643 TRLSTQMSW
-652 KLPAPG
+652 KLPQPDAK
-658 NAAGGKTA
+658 GKVV
-666 GEVELKLRELQ
+666 GEFELKLRELQ
-677 LQTPDLSGEF
+677 LQTPDLNGEF
-687 DVAWRRPAG
+687 DVTWRRTAG

-705 SGRVQRV
+705 SGRAPRV
-712 DATRVARYIPQNLPA
+712 EATRVARYIPQRLPN
-727 TRSYVSRAVLGGEA
+727 TRSYVSRAILGGEA
-741 HNTSVR
+741 RNVSVR

-757 DGPKSNGIF
+757 DGPKSTGIF
-766 RVATQAQGVTLAY
+766 RVATQAQGVLLAY
-779 VPPSDNGTN
+779 VPPSDVGTN

-793 NVDAELVFERA
+793 NVEAELVFDRG
-804 GMFIKAGRAKV
+804 GMFIKDGRAKV
-815 LGYELSDVNGGI
+815 LGYELSGVNGGI
-827 KDLHHGRLLQLDGN
+827 KDLHHGRVLQLDGN
-841 GRGAGAD
+841 GRGAGTD
-848 LLRFVR
+848 LLRYVR

-868 TTAQG
+868 TAAQG

-880 IIIPLDDVRET
+880 ITIPLDDTHQT
-891 TVKGQLQPG
+891 TLKGQLQLG
-900 GVDIKL
+900 GVDLKL
-906 RPELPPLAGVRGR
+906 RPELPALAGVRGR
-919 IDFDRK
+919 IDFDQK
-925 GLQLAGVTAR
+925 TLQLTGLTAR
-935 LLGGDAGIDGGTQRD
+935 LLGGDAGIEGGSLAN
-950 GGMRFAVVGQA
+950 GGMRFAVQGQA

-975 TRLAQAASGQAT
+975 ARLAQAASGQAT
-987 YRFQLAIPKD
+987 YRFQLAIPKE

-1004 ASNLQGLAL
+1004 SSNLQGLAL

-1029 RLLMTPIA
+1029 RLLMSPTG
-1037 AGRDELRLEVGTS
+1037 AGRDELRLEVGAP

-1062 VSGASSQVL
+1062 ISGASSQVL

-1086 TGVLLQ
+1086 SGVLLQ

-1098 DLDAWQQRLGGLA
+1098 DLDAWQQRLGALA
-1111 GGGNGGEGAGDA
+1111 GGGGNGEGADDA
-1123 GLLPSQIS
+1123 GLLPSQIA

-1138 IGGRQLGRAS
+1138 VGGRQLGRAS
-1148 AVVAREGANWR
+1148 AVVARDGANWR

-1206 PGKVSDAGNSPL
+1206 PGKADANSSPL
-1218 PSLDIEVDDFE
+1218 PSLDIQVDDFE

-1254 KLQIQSPDATLHASG
+1254 KLQITSPDATLHATG
-1269 LWGATKGTE
+1269 RWGGE
-1278 AGARRRTQL
+1278 PGARRRTQL
-1287 DWKLDIANA
+1287 DWKLDVADA

-1307 VLRGGKG
+1307 KDAPVLRGGKG

-1326 LAPHFPSM
+1326 LAPHYASM

-1367 RRLLL
+1367 RRFLL

-1377 FTEGFTFDGVT
+1377 FAEGFVFDGVT

-1396 VARSDNIRIRGL
+1396 IARSDNIRIRGL

-1413 VDGSADLAA
+1413 VDGSTDLAA

-1429 VVVPEVSAGGASL
+1429 VVIPEVSAGGASL

-1464 PVAAANTREFHITGS
+1464 PVAAANTREFHITGT

-1491 PAKAASAP
+1491 PAKAAASAASAP

>member
-1 LRATCEKYS
+1 
-10 CALMT
+10 
-15 LRAGGLAVVFVDVDE
+15 
-30 VDVGRHVQLA
+30 
-40 RAELAHADDPEV
+40 
-52 DALAGRV
+52 
-59 ERLAMAR
+59 
-66 ILRGARLRPAPG
+66 
-78 PAWSRPAASS
+78 
-88 PGDVLPSAA
+88 
-97 PCSMSST
+97 
-104 ARRSSTRWRATRRAL
+104 
-119 AMCYDCALRLA
+119 
-130 DHPEAER
+130 
-137 AASQRLIQRFPDN
+137 

-158 LHRCTRASRW
+158 LHRCNRASRW

-175 SLRWAL
+175 TLRWAL

-241 ELGDVQVLDAAGR
+241 ELGDVQVLDTAGR
-254 PALRLPRVAA
+254 TALRLPRVAA

-269 SLLALEPR
+269 SLVLLEPR
-277 FSQLLVDAPELIIRR
+277 FSQFLVDAPELTIRR
-292 DAQGRIFIAGLGLDE
+292 DVQGRIFIAGLGLDDAE
-307 ADKTDAGTTEAGM
+307 KTDAGTTEAGM

-336 RWVDEKRAD
+336 RWIDEKRVD
-345 ARPLELSSLNFVM
+345 AQPLELSGLNFLM
-358 RNGLRRHDL
+358 RNGLRRHAL

-373 PADWG
+373 PPDWG

-388 QSVLKRPAEFQHWS
+388 QSLLKRPGEFQHWS
-402 GQVYAELPRADLSQL
+402 GQAYAELPRADLSQL
-417 KRHVDLPFQLSE
+417 RRHVDLPFQLSE
-429 GDGAVRAWGQIQDGE
+429 GDGAVRAWAEIKDGS
-444 PVSATLDLALR
+444 PSSATLDLALR
-455 AVRLKLLDST
+455 SVRLRLLESA

-471 HIQGR
+471 HIEGR
-476 LDLARA
+476 LDLARS
-482 KGRLS
+482 KDRLS
-487 VQAHQL
+487 LQAKQL
-493 GFVSGDGVAWPR
+493 GFVSRGSDGVVVAWPR
-505 SDWGVTLQLGKAD
+505 SDWGVSLQLGKAD

-546 RAHQLLDELEP
+546 RAHQLITELEP
-557 RGVLTALSGQWQ
+557 QGVLTALSGHWQ
-569 GTLDA
+569 GALEA
-574 PRIYRVKAQIDGLAL
+574 PRNYRVKAQVDGLAI
-589 AAKASELEGQL
+589 AAKPSEQEGHV
-600 GRPGLRGASLDLDAN
+600 GRPGLRGASLELDAS
-615 ERGGTAGLAVHE
+615 ERGGSARLAVHD

-636 EDPHLPI
+636 EDPHVPI
-643 TRLATQLSW
+643 TRLSTQMLW
-652 KLPAPG
+652 QLPAAA
-658 NAAGGKTA
+658 NAAGSRTP

-687 DVAWRRPAG
+687 DVTWRRPAG
-696 ATTPGFLDL
+696 ATTAGYLDL
-705 SGRVQRV
+705 SGRAPRV
-712 DATRVARYIPQNLPA
+712 EATRVARYIPQSLPA
-727 TRSYVSRAVLGGEA
+727 TRNYVARAILGGEA
-741 HNTSVR
+741 RNVSVR
-747 LKGELADFPF
+747 LKGELAEFPF
-757 DGPKSNGIF
+757 DGPKSTGIF
-766 RVATQAQGVTLAY
+766 HVATQAQGVLLAY
-779 VPPSDNGTN
+779 VPPSDVGTN
-788 WPAME
+788 WPAFE
-793 NVDAELVFERA
+793 SVDAELVFDK
-804 GMFIKAGRAKV
+804 GDMFIKDGRAKV

-827 KDLHHGRLLQLDGN
+827 KDLHHGRLLQLDGT
-841 GRGAGAD
+841 GKGAGAD

-873 PVGLKLG
+873 PIGLKLG
-880 IIIPLDDVRET
+880 IGIPLDDVNQT
-891 TVKGQLQPG
+891 TLKGQLQPG
-900 GVDIKL
+900 GVDLKL

-925 GLQLAGVTAR
+925 GLQLVGVTAR
-935 LLGGDAGIDGGTQRD
+935 LLGGDAGIEGGTQRD
-950 GGMRFAVVGQA
+950 GSMRFAVQGQA

-975 TRLAQAASGQAT
+975 ARLAQAASGQAA
-987 YRFQLAIPKD
+987 YRFQLAVPKD
-997 GQSELSV
+997 GQPELSV

-1019 RKEADAVLPL
+1019 HKDADAVLPL
-1029 RLLMTPIA
+1029 RLLMTPTA
-1037 AGRDELRLEVGTS
+1037 AGRDELRLEVGAS

-1062 VSGASSQVL
+1062 ISGASSQVL
-1071 RGVLAVQDKLPALPA
+1071 RGALAVQDKLPALPPS
-1086 TGVLLQ
+1086 GVLLQ
-1092 VNVAAL
+1092 VNVASL

-1111 GGGNGGEGAGDA
+1111 GGSGNGGDGTDDV
-1123 GLLPSQIS
+1123 GLMPSQIA

-1138 IGGRQLGRAS
+1138 VGGRQLGRAS
-1148 AVVAREGANWR
+1148 ALVARDGANWR
-1159 VNIDAEQLSG
+1159 INVDAEQIAG
-1169 RIDLKGVKGG
+1169 RIDLKGVKGS

-1187 LTRLSLPR
+1187 LARLSLPR
-1195 QEAESVSELID
+1195 QEADSVSELID
-1206 PGKVSDAGNSPL
+1206 PGKVDAGSGPL

-1235 GRLEVLAQAPAAAR
+1235 GKLEVLAQAPAAAR
-1249 DWKLE
+1249 DWKLD
-1254 KLQIQSPDATLHASG
+1254 KLQISSPESTLTATGRWSG
-1269 LWGATKGTE
+1269 EG
-1278 AGARRRTQL
+1278 RRRTLL
-1287 DWKLDIANA
+1287 DWKLDIADA
-1296 GKLLERLGQGQ
+1296 GRLLERLGQGQ

-1314 VLAGQVGWDGSP
+1314 VLAGQIGWDGSP
-1326 LAPHFPSM
+1326 LAPHYASM
-1334 AGALNVQ
+1334 AGALNIQ

-1377 FTEGFTFDGVT
+1377 FAEGFTFDGVT

-1413 VDGSADLAA
+1413 VDGSTDLAA

-1464 PVAAANTREFHITGS
+1464 PVAAASTREFHITGT
-1479 WDDPKVEKVEAL
+1479 WDDPKVEKVETL
-1491 PAKAASAP
+1491 PAKPAASAASAP

>member
-1 LRATCEKYS
+1 
-10 CALMT
+10 MP
-15 LRAGGLAVVFVDVDE
+15 
-30 VDVGRHVQLA
+30 Q
-40 RAELAHADDPEV
+40 
-52 DALAGRV
+52 
-59 ERLAMAR
+59 
-66 ILRGARLRPAPG
+66 
-78 PAWSRPAASS
+78 
-88 PGDVLPSAA
+88 
-97 PCSMSST
+97 
-104 ARRSSTRWRATRRAL
+104 
-119 AMCYDCALRLA
+119 
-130 DHPEAER
+130 
-137 AASQRLIQRFPDN
+137 DN

-168 PLRLCWH
+168 PLRLCWQAL
-175 SLRWAL
+175 SWLL
-181 LILALLWALGVT
+181 LILALVWALAVVG
-193 AWAVLH
+193 WSVLH

-218 KALGVELRIGRI
+218 KALGVELRIGSI

-269 SLLALEPR
+269 SLVALEPR
-277 FSQLLVDAPELIIRR
+277 FSQLLIDTPELTIRR
-292 DAQGRIFIAGLGLDE
+292 DSQGRIFIAGLGLDDAE
-307 ADKTDAGTTEAGM
+307 KTDAGTTEAGM

-329 AIVNGRV
+329 AIVHGRV
-336 RWVDEKRAD
+336 RWVDERRAD
-345 ARPLELSSLNFVM
+345 ARPLELSELNFVM
-358 RNGLRRHDL
+358 RNGLRRHHL

-388 QSVLKRPAEFQHWS
+388 QSLLKRPGEFQHWS
-402 GQVYAELPRADLSQL
+402 GQIYAELPRADLREL
-417 KRHVDLPFQLSE
+417 RRHVDLPFQLSE
-429 GDGAVRAWGQIQDGE
+429 GDGAVRAWGQIQNGE

-455 AVRLKLLDST
+455 AVRLKVLDSA

-471 HIQGR
+471 HIEGR

-482 KGRLS
+482 KDRLS
-487 VQAHQL
+487 LRAHQL

-505 SDWGVTLQLGKAD
+505 SDWGVSLQLGKND

-546 RAHQLLDELEP
+546 RAHRLLTELEP

-569 GTLDA
+569 GTLEA
-574 PRIYRVKAQIDGLAL
+574 PRSYRVKAQIDGLGV
-589 AAKASELEGQL
+589 AAKPSEQAGHL
-600 GRPGLRGASLDLDAN
+600 GRPGLRGASLELDAS
-615 ERGGTAGLAVHE
+615 ERGGSARLAVHD

-636 EDPHLPI
+636 EDPLLPI
-643 TRLATQLSW
+643 TRLSTQMLW
-652 KLPAPG
+652 QLPQP
-658 NAAGGKTA
+658 GGKTP
-666 GEVELKLRELQ
+666 GDVELKLRELQ
-677 LQTPDLSGEF
+677 LQTADLSGEF
-687 DVAWRRPAG
+687 DVTWRRTAG
-696 ATTPGFLDL
+696 AKSDASAPGFLDL

-712 DATRVARYIPQNLPA
+712 DATRVARYIPQSLPN
-727 TRSYVSRAVLGGEA
+727 TRSYVSRAILGGEA
-741 HNTSVR
+741 RNVSVR

-757 DGPKSNGIF
+757 DTPRSSGIF
-766 RVATQAQGVTLAY
+766 RVAAQAQGVTLAY
-779 VPPSDNGTN
+779 VPPSDVGTN

-793 NVDAELVFERA
+793 GVDAELVFERG
-804 GMFIKAGRAKV
+804 GMEIKNGHAKV
-815 LGYELSDVNGGI
+815 LGYELSGVNGGI
-827 KDLHHGRLLQLDGN
+827 KDLHHGRVLALDGA
-841 GRGAGAD
+841 GRGAGVD

-868 TTAQG
+868 TSAQG
-873 PVGLKLG
+873 PVALKLG
-880 IIIPLDDVRET
+880 IAIPLDDTHQT
-891 TVKGQLQPG
+891 TLKGQLQLG
-900 GVDIKL
+900 GVDLKL
-906 RPELPPLAGVRGR
+906 RPELPALAGVRGR

-935 LLGGDAGIDGGTQRD
+935 LLGGDAGIEGGTQRD
-950 GGMRFAVVGQA
+950 GGMRFAVQGQA
-961 TAEGL
+961 TADGL

-975 TRLAQAASGQAT
+975 ARLAQAASGQAA
-987 YRFQLAIPKD
+987 YRFQLAIPLS

-1004 ASNLQGLAL
+1004 TSSLQGLAL
-1013 DLPAPG
+1013 DLPAPA

-1029 RLLMTPIA
+1029 RLLMTPTG

-1050 AAPLLQAQLQRD
+1050 ATPLLQAQLQRD
-1062 VSGASSQVL
+1062 VSGAGSQVL
-1071 RGVLAVQDKLPALPA
+1071 RGALAVQDKLPALPA
-1086 TGVLLQ
+1086 AGVLLQ

-1098 DLDAWQQRLGGLA
+1098 DLDAWQRRLGVLA
-1111 GGGNGGEGAGDA
+1111 GGNGAGGAGGAGGDA
-1123 GLLPSQIS
+1123 DDVGLLPSQIS
-1131 LRSQALK
+1131 LRSQSLK

-1148 AVVAREGANWR
+1148 AVVARDGANWR

-1169 RIDLKGVKGG
+1169 RIELKGVKGG

-1195 QEAESVSELID
+1195 QEADSVAELID
-1206 PGKVSDAGNSPL
+1206 PGKSDTGGPL

-1254 KLQIQSPDATLHASG
+1254 KLQIQSPEATLHATG
-1269 LWGATKGTE
+1269 RWGGDP
-1278 AGARRRTQL
+1278 GAKRRTQL
-1287 DWKLDIANA
+1287 DWKLDIADA

-1307 VLRGGKG
+1307 VLRSGKG

-1326 LAPHFPSM
+1326 LAPHYASM
-1334 AGALNVQ
+1334 SGALNVQ
-1341 LDTGT
+1341 LDSGT

-1377 FTEGFTFDGVT
+1377 FAEGFTFDGVT

-1464 PVAAANTREFHITGS
+1464 PVAAANTREFHITGT
-1479 WDDPKVEKVEAL
+1479 WDDPKVEKVEKVDAAA
-1491 PAKAASAP
+1491 AKAASAP